1 MWSEGSKKQNDD
13 DGQDVEWEND
23 EISEICENV
32 YLASARCDK
41 HYRSYNSRSKMM
53 KFAQANAM
61 EDLSCDFIDSIAMGN
76 YNEMGN
82 VNMKTDYTVE
92 GQNPGWMGN
101 SMYAAEYGHLLTEVT
116 GLQIMGLCLSIL
128 AVIILFMWAGSL
140 HRSLSKAGPWKP
152 RRGFRSSA
160 PAAQADLS
168 RQNSGIVMGRCVKIS
183 LASLSFDDPTL
194 TLFLVSFASRSASNT
209 SYYMS

>member
-1 MWSEGSKKQNDD
+1 
-13 DGQDVEWEND
+13 
-23 EISEICENV
+23 
-32 YLASARCDK
+32 
-41 HYRSYNSRSKMM
+41 
-53 KFAQANAM
+53 
-61 EDLSCDFIDSIAMGN
+61 MGN

-160 PAAQADLS
+160 PAAEADLS
-168 RQNSGIVMGRCVKIS
+168 RQNSGIVMGRYVEIMCH
-183 LASLSFDDPTL
+183 ASLSFDDPTL
-194 TLFLVSFASRSASNT
+194 TLFLVSRIQIGIEYLILYELRRPGRLSQSMLSMNRLLYRQRSASIAGYRGIVNVIA
-209 SYYMS
+209 